1 MPDNHQPPAAAANTE
16 EIPSDLL
23 RKSARLPQPL
33 SLPSGSKLVAE
44 TWKLFK
50 KRWANYVLLSG
61 LHKKARQFH
70 MAQLESCLADN
81 ALQLLDGFEFEKPD
95 DERTVDEI
103 LTAFDSFTMGKTNE
117 MLERYIFWKEK
128 STGVRAIRKISVRS
142 ENPDE
147 KLLLL

>member
-1 MPDNHQPPAAAANTE
+1 
-16 EIPSDLL
+16 
-23 RKSARLPQPL
+23 
-33 SLPSGSKLVAE
+33 
-44 TWKLFK
+44 
-50 KRWANYVLLSG
+50 
-61 LHKKARQFH
+61 

-103 LTAFDSFTMGKTNE
+103 LTAFDSFIMGKTNE